1 MTEDERWDYLVRLD
15 EELLLGGIILSEW
28 CSFITKEADT
38 AFAKG
43 ANLAALLTAV
53 SAIETHLRAESQSG
67 PKERLVDLIEQA
79 GIEGDLRDDLHRL
92 RKYRNRW
99 VHISD
104 PWDYEELLIDPE
116 KHEAELAGMVV
127 FAMRA
132 MRRVIYGNPW
142 I

>member
-1 MTEDERWDYLVRLD
+1 MTEDERWDYLTRLD
-15 EELLLGGIILSEW
+15 EELLLGGVILSEW

-43 ANLAALLTAV
+43 VNLAALLTAV

-67 PKERLVDLIEQA
+67 PQERLVDLIDQA
-79 GIEGDLRDDLHRL
+79 DIEGDLRDDLHRL
-92 RKYRNRW
+92 RGYRNRW

-104 PWDYEELLIDPE
+104 PWDDEDLLLDPE
-116 KHEAELAGMVV
+116 KHEEELANMAV
-127 FAMRA
+127 FAMRT

-142 I
+142 V